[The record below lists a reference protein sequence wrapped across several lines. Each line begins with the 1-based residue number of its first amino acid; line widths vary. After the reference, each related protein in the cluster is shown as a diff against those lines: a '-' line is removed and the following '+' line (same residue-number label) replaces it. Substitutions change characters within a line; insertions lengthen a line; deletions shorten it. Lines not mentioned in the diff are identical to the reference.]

1 MVRKAKVVV
10 LAVSGRNN
18 KVHRLHDEV
27 NENQFV
33 AGRFDELVKGGYIK
47 VIGVDEKQ
55 VKNLPEEQEVEI
67 IKKPV
72 DDTPEGVKQAEAAK
86 NETINPDVDDKH
98 KQVTLDDVS
107 KGIMSGIAPKDEKPN
122 QPPANGATENKG
134 DVDDVTR
141 KEIMGDLDKL
151 KVVYDKNASKLELY
165 TLWKEA
171 TKK

>member
-98 KQVTLDDVS
+98 KQVTLD
-107 KGIMSGIAPKDEKPN
+107 APKDEKPN